1 MKHPP
6 LFLDIM
12 LNGRF
17 VCQMKYVGNPRPIFI
32 DGKVVP
38 TYKIEDIARFVFRK
52 RPSLRGKNIN
62 IKFTNQ
68 KIVRQL

>member
-38 TYKIEDIARFVFRK
+38 TYDSEDIVRFVFK
-52 RPSLRGKNIN
+52 QRPSLIEKNIN
-62 IKFTNQ
+62 IRFSTKKTFR
-68 KIVRQL
+68 K